1 MLLSLIVFL
10 PLLFALIVALWPK
23 TNSVRHLALG
33 FSVIEFILTLGVLQ
47 KFDASSAALQLVEK
61 HMWIERFGISYF
73 LGIDGLSLWLVI
85 MTSFLMPIIILASW
99 TSIEKYVKGFHV
111 CLFILQTA
119 MLGTFLAMDAIFY
132 YVFWELS
139 LVPMYFMIGIWG
151 GARRIY
157 ATVKF
162 FIFTMAGS
170 VLMLVAMIYMM
181 YLTQEATGQMS
192 SSLLEFYKL
201 KIPFVGGEFFSL
213 QTLLFFA
220 FALAFAIKVPVFPL
234 HTWLPDAHVEAPTPG
249 SVILAAVMLK
259 MGTYSF
265 LRWVIPLFPEASE
278 YWAWLFMLIGVIGI
292 VYGALVAM
300 VQPDIKKLVAYSS
313 VSHMGYVLIGLF
325 AFNIFGMQGGLYQM
339 LNHGIST
346 GALFILIGMIYERTH
361 SREISKYGGLA
372 SVVPVFTTFF
382 FIITLSSIAVP
393 MTNGFIGEYLILLG
407 TFQAMPVYAYVAV
420 LGVVLGAVYML
431 WMFKRVFFGGAG
443 ELVKDDHHPIHDL
456 NMREI
461 AVVVPLVVMVFWMGL
476 FPNQFLDWSKASV
489 EHLISN
495 RSQYSLAIYGQ
506 AEEVVAPAPVAPVE
520 VVQDAAAEAAPPE
533 EGAITA
539 PVPTD
544 IPTAPGP
551 VTPAQEG
558 AQ

>member
-1 MLLSLIVFL
+1 MLLSAIVFL
-10 PLLFALIVALWPK
+10 PLLFALIIALWPK
-23 TNSVRHLALG
+23 TNSIRPLAFG
-33 FSVIEFILTLGVLQ
+33 FSIIEFILSLSILQ
-47 KFDASSAALQLVEK
+47 RFDASSAALQLVEK
-61 HMWIERFGISYF
+61 HVWVERFGISYF
-73 LGIDGLSLWLVI
+73 MGIDGLSLWLVI
-85 MTSFLMPIIILASW
+85 MTTFLMPIIILASW
-99 TSIEKYVKGFHV
+99 TSIDKRVKGFHV
-111 CLFILQTA
+111 SLFILQTA

-139 LVPMYFMIGIWG
+139 LVPMYFMVGIWG

-162 FIFTMAGS
+162 FIFTFAGS

-201 KIPFVGGEFFSL
+201 KIPFVGGQFFSL

-313 VSHMGYVLIGLF
+313 VSHMGYVLIGMF
-325 AFNIFGMQGGLYQM
+325 AFNAFGLQGSLYQM

-372 SVVPVFTTFF
+372 GVLPIFTIFF

-393 MTNGFIGEYLILLG
+393 MTNGFVGEFLILLG
-407 TFQAMPVYAYVAV
+407 TFKAMPAYAYVAV

-431 WMFKRVFFGGAG
+431 WMFKRVFFGQQG
-443 ELVKDDHHPIHDL
+443 ELVKDDHHPLHDL

-461 AVVVPLVVMVFWMGL
+461 GVMVPLVIMVFWMGL

-489 EHLISN
+489 EHLIQN
-495 RSQYSLAIYGQ
+495 RSGYSLTIYGATP
-506 AEEVVAPAPVAPVE
+506 AEAAAPAAPAAPAP
-520 VVQDAAAEAAPPE
+520 EA
-533 EGAITA
+533 
-539 PVPTD
+539 
-544 IPTAPGP
+544 
-551 VTPAQEG
+551 TPAPTEQATPAVQEG
-558 AQ
+558 ATK